1 MEAGACMLHR
11 PARDIC
17 VSALIS
23 VAAGWG
29 CCCAAPVTRA
39 IAATAAP
46 SCADTAPCERPSSSH
61 TWQIVKIVAGG
72 VMPGVYF
79 HPTEPGLMYIR
90 ADVGGAYRWNAAT
103 SLWTPLT
110 DWLGGTNADWSLMGI
125 ESIAIDPTDPNRLY
139 LAAGMYITSWS
150 PINAAIL
157 ASDNRGATFRRVDL
171 PFKMGG
177 NDLINGQQTGERL
190 AVNPFKP
197 DELYLGTHENGLWV
211 SEDYGSA
218 WSQMAS
224 FPITS
229 SPDLAGVIFVRFD
242 PRHAG
247 TVYAGAYTGGIYRST
262 DSGATWQQV
271 PGQPTTLPDGET
283 LRPMRCALGPDGL
296 LYVTYANS
304 AGMIA
309 ISNGAVYR
317 FDTGTGVWTDI
328 TPPDTP
334 STLWYG
340 YCAVSTDSQRNA
352 TVVVGTWNRWSP
364 GDDFFRS
371 TDGGITWHSL
381 KQSAVIDTSLSP
393 YLNYQPP
400 VFGVWNASFEI
411 DPFDS
416 NHAVYDAGN
425 SVLATNDLT
434 NLDSGQPTHWYVGA
448 RMEPRKR

>member
-157 ASDNRGATFRRVDL
+157 ASDNRGATFQRVDL

-197 DELYLGTHENGLWV
+197 NELYLGTHENGLWV

-328 TPPDTP
+328 TPPDTL